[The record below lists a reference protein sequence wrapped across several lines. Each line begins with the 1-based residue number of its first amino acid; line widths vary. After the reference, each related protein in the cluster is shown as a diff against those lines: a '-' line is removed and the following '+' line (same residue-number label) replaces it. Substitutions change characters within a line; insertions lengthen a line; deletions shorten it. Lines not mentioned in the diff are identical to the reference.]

1 MSRLKGITVTLLGET
16 VKGKDP
22 FGKEIIEESAINIEN
37 VLVAPATTD
46 DIKNQLNIDGKKI
59 EYTLAI
65 PKDDTNDWTDKK
77 VIFFGQTW
85 HTVGIPLE
93 GISDLI
99 PLEWNRKVTVE
110 RYE

>member
-1 MSRLKGITVTLLGET
+1 MSKLKGITVTLLGET

-22 FGKEIIEESAINIEN
+22 FGKEIIEESEINIEN

-77 VIFFGQTW
+77 VIFFGQAW

>member
-1 MSRLKGITVTLLGET
+1 MSKLKGITVTLLGET

-22 FGKEIIEESAINIEN
+22 FGKEIIEESEINIEN

-65 PKDDTNDWTDKK
+65 PKNDTNDWTDKK

-93 GISDLI
+93 GISDFI

>member
-1 MSRLKGITVTLLGET
+1 MSKLKGITVTLLGET

-22 FGKEIIEESAINIEN
+22 FGKEIIEENEINIEN

-65 PKDDTNDWTDKK
+65 PKNDTNDWTDKK

>member
-22 FGKEIIEESAINIEN
+22 FGKEIIEESEINIEN
-37 VLVAPATTD
+37 VLVVPATTD

-65 PKDDTNDWTDKK
+65 PKNDTNDWTDKK

>member
-1 MSRLKGITVTLLGET
+1 MSKLKGITVTLLGET

-65 PKDDTNDWTDKK
+65 PKNDTNDWTDKK

>member
-1 MSRLKGITVTLLGET
+1 MSKLKGITVTLLGET

-22 FGKEIIEESAINIEN
+22 FGKEIIEESEINIEN

-65 PKDDTNDWTDKK
+65 PKNDTNDWTDKK

>member
-93 GISDLI
+93 GIPDLI

>member
-1 MSRLKGITVTLLGET
+1 MSRLKGITVTLVGET

-65 PKDDTNDWTDKK
+65 PKNDTNDWTDKK

-93 GISDLI
+93 GIPDLI

>member
-16 VKGKDP
+16 VKGKDL

-65 PKDDTNDWTDKK
+65 PKNDTNDWTDKK

>member
-1 MSRLKGITVTLLGET
+1 MSKLKGITVTLLGET

-22 FGKEIIEESAINIEN
+22 FGKEIIEESEINIEN

-65 PKDDTNDWTDKK
+65 PKNDTNDWTDKK

-93 GISDLI
+93 GIPDLI

>member
-1 MSRLKGITVTLLGET
+1 MSKLKGITVTLLGET

-22 FGKEIIEESAINIEN
+22 FGKEIIEESEINIEN

-65 PKDDTNDWTDKK
+65 PKNDTNDWTDKK
-77 VIFFGQTW
+77 VIFFGQIW

>member
-22 FGKEIIEESAINIEN
+22 FGKEIIEENEINIEN

-77 VIFFGQTW
+77 VIFFGQAW

>member
-65 PKDDTNDWTDKK
+65 PKNDTNDWTDKK

>member
-22 FGKEIIEESAINIEN
+22 FGKEIIEESEINIEN

-65 PKDDTNDWTDKK
+65 PKNDTNDWTDKK

>member
-22 FGKEIIEESAINIEN
+22 FGKEIIEESEINIEN

>member
-1 MSRLKGITVTLLGET
+1 MSKLKGITVTLLGET

-22 FGKEIIEESAINIEN
+22 FGKEIIEESEINIEN

-65 PKDDTNDWTDKK
+65 PK
-77 VIFFGQTW
+77 
-85 HTVGIPLE
+85 
-93 GISDLI
+93 
-99 PLEWNRKVTVE
+99 NR
-110 RYE
+110 Y

>member
-1 MSRLKGITVTLLGET
+1 MSKLKGITVTLLGET

-22 FGKEIIEESAINIEN
+22 FGKEIIEESEINIEN

-65 PKDDTNDWTDKK
+65 PKNDSQDWTDKK

-93 GISDLI
+93 GIPDLI

>member
-22 FGKEIIEESAINIEN
+22 FGKEIIEESEINIEN

-77 VIFFGQTW
+77 VIFFGKTW

>member
-1 MSRLKGITVTLLGET
+1 MSKLKGITVTLLGET

-46 DIKNQLNIDGKKI
+46 DIKNQLNIDSKKI

-65 PKDDTNDWTDKK
+65 PKNDTNDWTDKK

>member
-1 MSRLKGITVTLLGET
+1 MSKLKGITVTLLGET

-22 FGKEIIEESAINIEN
+22 FGKEIVEENEINIEN

-65 PKDDTNDWTDKK
+65 PKNDTNDWTDKK

>member
-1 MSRLKGITVTLLGET
+1 MSKLKGITVTLLGET

-22 FGKEIIEESAINIEN
+22 FGKEIIEESEINIEN